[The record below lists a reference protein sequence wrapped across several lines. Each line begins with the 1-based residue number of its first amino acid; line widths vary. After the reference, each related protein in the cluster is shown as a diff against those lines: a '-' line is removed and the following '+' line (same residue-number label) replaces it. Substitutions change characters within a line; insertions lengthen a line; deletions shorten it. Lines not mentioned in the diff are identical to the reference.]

1 MEQGKSFAQV
11 VRDALDHV
19 QEIIR
24 SEIRL
29 AKTEFREEAGRA
41 KQGAIYFGAGALCG
55 VFAAGFLLLALV
67 YLLALFI
74 PAWIAALIVGA
85 LVGLVALFLVSLG
98 RRYFRNFRIVPERT
112 AATLKEDVRW
122 AQQRVR

>member
-29 AKTEFREEAGRA
+29 AKTELQEEAVSA
-41 KQGAIYFGAGALCG
+41 KRGAIYVSAGALCG
-55 VFAAGFLLLALV
+55 IFAAGFLLLALI

-85 LVGLVALFLVSLG
+85 LVGLVSMVLLSLG
-98 RRYFRNFRIVPERT
+98 RRYLRGLRIVPERT